1 VQVWALVLTAWEM
14 SSDATFRN
22 LSTRE
27 ARAVAQA
34 IGGIS
39 SGAGKPLRVQ
49 PPTPP
54 GLPPRFYQVIVPEL
68 EAAPVIIYRQ
78 LAPSEGTGYFVTA
91 LPSRS
96 DYESYERAG
105 RLGHLDETPWQ
116 LVTSLASTVATS
128 VAGTISAAVA
138 ARLGMLRGSELR

>member
-1 VQVWALVLTAWEM
+1 MQVWALVLTAWEM

-68 EAAPVIIYRQ
+68 ELHQSSFTVSSLPAKAP
-78 LAPSEGTGYFVTA
+78 GT
-91 LPSRS
+91 S
-96 DYESYERAG
+96 
-105 RLGHLDETPWQ
+105 
-116 LVTSLASTVATS
+116 
-128 VAGTISAAVA
+128 
-138 ARLGMLRGSELR
+138 